1 MKNQDLF
8 TLCIENGFTRKRTD
22 SSRLAVIEQ
31 CLSISGHSNIDAAK
45 KLPIIKEMVEAS
57 KTAVSKVASK
67 KLPANHKAGQTHRD
81 ELPALD
87 CGVYVITGAQN
98 NTEVNRE
105 FFSHLLDLTEQ
116 LQAELIT
123 IPIWYNKAAYDKTA
137 EAEGERFDDAVRPY
151 LKEQDFCIGGESA
164 AIVYANAGINPTQL
178 MPRNAAQHFNTG
190 ECISIVASPKQQ
202 MLTLP
207 RLNNEQIRFAWST
220 ACCTKINYT
229 RSAAGKKAQIDH
241 SYGALIVTVSPC
253 GLVDC
258 TNVKFENGSL
268 NVFYNDEIY
277 STSPET
283 LPRPAVS
290 LGDLHC
296 ECMDIENWNE
306 TLRYL
311 DHLAPSQ
318 LVIHDILHFSKNSHH
333 NLGDDFH
340 KYLTRDDTVS
350 NALNQVTKHV
360 NELSDIAPVY
370 CVESNHN
377 SAIDQWLTNKQYDA
391 SLPAD
396 AKLYSL
402 LKFFM
407 YEALDE
413 SDNKQLALEIA
424 LTDNRFQELFNELEP
439 LAQNVVFGR
448 CDVPYMLFSYDCSQH
463 GHKGNNGSQGNVNQ
477 LSRLRLKMVTGHT
490 HSGSLIGNL
499 ATGGA
504 KQLNQGYNRGG
515 ASSWSLTDVIIWPN
529 STTQMYNLKPSRWC

>member
-8 TLCIENGFTRKRTD
+8 TLCLEHGFTRKRTD

-31 CLSISGHSNIDAAK
+31 CLSISGHANLDAAK
-45 KLPIIKEMVEAS
+45 KLPIMLEMVEAS
-57 KTAVSKVASK
+57 KAAVKKVASK
-67 KLPANHKAGQTHRD
+67 KLPANHTAGQTHRD
-81 ELPALD
+81 ELPALAA
-87 CGVYVITGAQN
+87 GTYLITGAQN
-98 NTEVNRE
+98 NTNVNQE
-105 FFSHLLDLTEQ
+105 FFTHLLDLTDQ
-116 LQAELIT
+116 LAAELIT

-137 EAEGERFDDAVRPY
+137 ESEGEKFDPILAPFLRVN
-151 LKEQDFCIGGESA
+151 DFCIGDESA

-190 ECISIVASPKQQ
+190 ECLSIVASPKQQ

-207 RLNNEQIRFAWST
+207 RLNNEPIRFAWST
-220 ACCTKINYT
+220 ACCTQINYT

-241 SYGALIVTVSPC
+241 SYGALLVTVTED
-253 GLVDC
+253 GQADC
-258 TNVKFENGSL
+258 TNIKFEQGSL

-277 STSPET
+277 STSTTPLE
-283 LPRPAVS
+283 RPAVS

-296 ECMDIENWNE
+296 ECMDFENWNE

-311 DHLAPSQ
+311 EELAPSQ
-318 LVIHDILHFSKNSHH
+318 LVCHDVLHFSKNNHH

-340 KYLTRDDTVS
+340 KYLTRNDTVAH
-350 NALNQVTKHV
+350 ALNQVTNLI

-370 CVESNHN
+370 LVESNHN

-413 SDNKQLALEIA
+413 SENKQLALEIA
-424 LTDNRFQELFNELEP
+424 LTDQRFNELFSGLEP
-439 LAQNVVFGR
+439 LAQNINFGR
-448 CDVPYMLFSYDCSQH
+448 CDDPFMLFGYDCSQH

-499 ATGGA
+499 ATGGCKA
-504 KQLNQGYNRGG
+504 LNQGYNRGG
-515 ASSWSLTDVIIWPN
+515 ASSWSLHDVIIWPN
-529 STTQMYNLKPSRWC
+529 GTTQMYNIKPSYWK